1 METRRLRA
9 RLGLMSIGALMM
21 DPQFVRRA
29 AQDRGDEVDSADSE
43 SGHASP
49 GDDPPTLRAR
59 WHTGWD
65 RWRTRLTREKP

>member
-1 METRRLRA
+1 METRRLRE

-29 AQDRGDEVDSADSE
+29 AQDRSDDATPADGESPPDERPS
-43 SGHASP
+43 
-49 GDDPPTLRAR
+49 LRAR

-65 RWRTRLTREKP
+65 RWRMRLTRGKP